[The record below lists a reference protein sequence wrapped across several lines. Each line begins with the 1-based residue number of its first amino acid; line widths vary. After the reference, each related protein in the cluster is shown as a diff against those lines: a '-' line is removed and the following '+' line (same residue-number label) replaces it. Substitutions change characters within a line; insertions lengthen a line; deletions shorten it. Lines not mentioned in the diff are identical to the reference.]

1 MLTEPSSALG
11 GVMIVV
17 EAVIN
22 LVDPR
27 RREAC
32 LDASAP
38 VQRATREDE
47 PGCLVYCFAADPVV
61 DGRIQV
67 YELWE
72 DAASLAAHFEHANY
86 REMRTLLAGFGL
98 ASAVSRKHLVA
109 RSAPVY
115 DDDRRP
121 TAGFADGAPAATDV
135 QGAQVTGSMTSR

>member
-1 MLTEPSSALG
+1 M
-11 GVMIVV
+11 V

-22 LVDPR
+22 LVDPG

-32 LDASAP
+32 LATSVP

-67 YELWE
+67 YELWD
-72 DAASLAAHFEHANY
+72 DAESLAAHFGHDNY
-86 REMRTLLAGFGL
+86 TEMRTLLASFGL
-98 ASAVSRKHLVA
+98 VSAVSRKHLVT

-115 DDDRRP
+115 DEDRRP
-121 TAGFADGAPAATDV
+121 TAGFTDDAPAATDV
-135 QGAQVTGSMTSR
+135 PGAHGAGSM